1 MFGVKMNQCLLAH
14 ELWTFLCV
22 YTVQEEKR
30 RGRGRTRFVQKLRE
44 FVGCDPIA
52 NAICV
57 KGQKSLD
64 TGSHT
69 YIHTYAYTKNK
80 TGYTGIQCGLGV
92 EPHVFM
98 CTCRAGVELN

>member
-1 MFGVKMNQCLLAH
+1 MWIKRLESDVGIKMNQCLLGH

-30 RGRGRTRFVQKLRE
+30 RGRGRSRFVQKLRE

-69 YIHTYAYTKNK
+69 YIHTYAYTKIRQN
-80 TGYTGIQCGLGV
+80 TREYSADGQ
-92 EPHVFM
+92 
-98 CTCRAGVELN
+98 AGV